1 MKHRYLKSIGIVLSL
16 CLTLL
21 SGCTGPTTAEQDEN
35 VILCTTFAAYDWV
48 REILGDTDTFTCR
61 MLVDNGVDLHSYQP
75 SAQDIMKI
83 ADCRMLVYV
92 GGESDTW
99 VSDALAE
106 SGNEDI
112 VAISLLDLVGDR
124 ALNEVELEGVEGHHH
139 HDHDNEDHD
148 HDEHGHEAE
157 ITDYDEHGHE
167 AETTDYDEYGHEAEI
182 TDHDD
187 HYDEH
192 VWLSLKNAIVCT
204 ETLADAVTKLD
215 SCNSKKYAANA
226 KDYTGKLEALDADYQ
241 TMRDTATQTT
251 ILIGDRFP
259 FLYLA
264 EDYDIHYFAAY
275 SGCSADAEAS
285 VHTVTYLAEKLQ
297 EYKLPAIY
305 VVDNGTDSLAR
316 TIAESAD
323 MTPEI
328 LHLSS
333 MQSVTKEDIQKGCTY
348 LSYMEENLQMLK
360 EGLQAP

>member
-21 SGCTGPTTAEQDEN
+21 TGCTGPTTAEQDEN

-112 VAISLLDLVGDR
+112 IAISLLDLVGDR

-139 HDHDNEDHD
+139 HDHDNEEHD
-148 HDEHGHEAE
+148 HDEH
-157 ITDYDEHGHE
+157 
-167 AETTDYDEYGHEAEI
+167 GHEAEI

-204 ETLADAVTKLD
+204 ETLADAITKLD

-259 FLYLA
+259 FLYLT

-275 SGCSADAEAS
+275 SGCSADVEAS
-285 VHTVTYLAEKLQ
+285 VHTVTYLTEKLQ

>member
-1 MKHRYLKSIGIVLSL
+1 MKHRHLKSIGIALVL
-16 CLTLL
+16 CLSLL
-21 SGCTGPTTAEQDEN
+21 SGCAKPVQMADKDEN

-83 ADCRMLVYV
+83 ANCRMLVYV

-99 VSDALAE
+99 VSDALVE
-106 SGNEDI
+106 SGNENI
-112 VAISLLDLVGDR
+112 VAISLLDLVGNR
-124 ALNEVELEGVEGHHH
+124 ALNEVELEGVEEHHH
-139 HDHDNEDHD
+139 HDHDDEDHD
-148 HDEHGHEAE
+148 HEAE
-157 ITDYDEHGHE
+157 LADHAEGEADNTDGQNA
-167 AETTDYDEYGHEAEI
+167 AE
-182 TDHDD
+182 DD

-204 ETLADAVTKLD
+204 ETLADAITELD
-215 SCNSKKYAANA
+215 SDNA
-226 KDYTGKLEALDADYQ
+226 KQYVTNAKTYTGKLEALDDDYQ
-241 TMRDTATQTT
+241 TMRDAATQTT
-251 ILIGDRFP
+251 ILVGDRFP

-275 SGCSADAEAS
+275 SGCSADVEAS

-297 EYKLPAIY
+297 EYKLQAIY
-305 VVDNGTDSLAR
+305 VVDNGTDSLAN
-316 TIAESAD
+316 TIAESAE
-323 MTPEI
+323 MQPKI

-333 MQSVTKEDIQKGCTY
+333 MQSVTKDDIEKGCTY

-360 EGLQAP
+360 QGLQAP

>member
-48 REILGDTDTFTCR
+48 QEILGDTDTFTCR

-157 ITDYDEHGHE
+157 ITD
-167 AETTDYDEYGHEAEI
+167 
-182 TDHDD
+182 HDD

-204 ETLADAVTKLD
+204 ETLADAITKLD

-275 SGCSADAEAS
+275 SGCSADVEAS
-285 VHTVTYLAEKLQ
+285 VHTVTYLTEKLQ

>member
-1 MKHRYLKSIGIVLSL
+1 MKHRHLKSIGIALVL
-16 CLTLL
+16 CLSLL
-21 SGCTGPTTAEQDEN
+21 SGCAKPVQMADKDEN

-83 ADCRMLVYV
+83 ANCRMLVYV

-99 VSDALAE
+99 VSDALVE
-106 SGNEDI
+106 SGNENI
-112 VAISLLDLVGDR
+112 VAISLLDLVGNR
-124 ALNEVELEGVEGHHH
+124 ALNEVELEGVEEHHH
-139 HDHDNEDHD
+139 HDHDDEDHD
-148 HDEHGHEAE
+148 HEAE
-157 ITDYDEHGHE
+157 PADHAEGEADNTDGQNA
-167 AETTDYDEYGHEAEI
+167 AE
-182 TDHDD
+182 DD

-204 ETLADAVTKLD
+204 ETLADAITELD
-215 SCNSKKYAANA
+215 SDNA
-226 KDYTGKLEALDADYQ
+226 KQYVTNAKTYTGKLEALDDDYQ
-241 TMRDTATQTT
+241 TMRDAATQTT
-251 ILIGDRFP
+251 ILVGDRFP

-275 SGCSADAEAS
+275 SGCSADVEAS

-297 EYKLPAIY
+297 EYKLQAIY
-305 VVDNGTDSLAR
+305 VVDNGTDSLAN
-316 TIAESAD
+316 TIAESAE
-323 MTPEI
+323 MQSKI

-333 MQSVTKEDIQKGCTY
+333 MQSVTKDDIEKGCTY

-360 EGLQAP
+360 QGLQAP

>member
-1 MKHRYLKSIGIVLSL
+1 MKHRYLKSIGIVLAL
-16 CLTLL
+16 CLPLL
-21 SGCTGPTTAEQDEN
+21 SGCTGPTTAEHDEN

-112 VAISLLDLVGDR
+112 IAISLLDLVGDR

-139 HDHDNEDHD
+139 HDHDGEDHD
-148 HDEHGHEAE
+148 HEAE
-157 ITDYDEHGHE
+157 SADHADRKSEDANGQHTAQDN
-167 AETTDYDEYGHEAEI
+167 
-182 TDHDD
+182 HDD

-204 ETLADAVTKLD
+204 ETLADAIMELD
-215 SCNSKKYAANA
+215 TEYSQNYAANA
-226 KDYTGKLEALDADYQ
+226 KAYTGKLETLDADYQ
-241 TMRDTATQTT
+241 TMRDASTQTT

-275 SGCSADAEAS
+275 SGCSADVEAS
-285 VHTVTYLAEKLQ
+285 VHTVTYLAEKLK

-305 VVDNGTDSLAR
+305 VVDNGTDSLAN

>member
-1 MKHRYLKSIGIVLSL
+1 MKHRYLKSIGIVLAL

-21 SGCTGPTTAEQDEN
+21 SGCTGPKTAEQDEN

-139 HDHDNEDHD
+139 HDHDDEDHD

-157 ITDYDEHGHE
+157 I
-167 AETTDYDEYGHEAEI
+167 A
-182 TDHDD
+182 DHDE

-204 ETLADAVTKLD
+204 ETLADAITKLD
-215 SCNSKKYAANA
+215 SCNSQKYAANA
-226 KDYTGKLEALDADYQ
+226 KAYTGKLEALDADYQ

-275 SGCSADAEAS
+275 SGCSADVEAS
-285 VHTVTYLAEKLQ
+285 VHTVTYLTEKLQ

>member
-1 MKHRYLKSIGIVLSL
+1 MKHRYLKSIGIVLAL

-48 REILGDTDTFTCR
+48 REILGDTYTFTCR

-148 HDEHGHEAE
+148 HDE
-157 ITDYDEHGHE
+157 
-167 AETTDYDEYGHEAEI
+167 YGHEAEI

-204 ETLADAVTKLD
+204 ETLADAITKLD

-275 SGCSADAEAS
+275 SGCSADVEAS
-285 VHTVTYLAEKLQ
+285 VHTVTYLTEKLQ

>member
-1 MKHRYLKSIGIVLSL
+1 M
-16 CLTLL
+16 
-21 SGCTGPTTAEQDEN
+21 
-35 VILCTTFAAYDWV
+35 
-48 REILGDTDTFTCR
+48 
-61 MLVDNGVDLHSYQP
+61 
-75 SAQDIMKI
+75 
-83 ADCRMLVYV
+83 
-92 GGESDTW
+92 
-99 VSDALAE
+99 
-106 SGNEDI
+106 
-112 VAISLLDLVGDR
+112 
-124 ALNEVELEGVEGHHH
+124 
-139 HDHDNEDHD
+139 
-148 HDEHGHEAE
+148 
-157 ITDYDEHGHE
+157 
-167 AETTDYDEYGHEAEI
+167 
-182 TDHDD
+182 
-187 HYDEH
+187 
-192 VWLSLKNAIVCT
+192 KNAIVCT
-204 ETLADAVTKLD
+204 ETLADAITKLD

-226 KDYTGKLEALDADYQ
+226 KGYTGKLEALDADYQ

-275 SGCSADAEAS
+275 SGCSADVEAS
-285 VHTVTYLAEKLQ
+285 VHTVTYLTEKLQ

>member
-1 MKHRYLKSIGIVLSL
+1 MKHRHLKSIGIALVL
-16 CLTLL
+16 CLSLL
-21 SGCTGPTTAEQDEN
+21 SGCAKPVQMADKDEN

-83 ADCRMLVYV
+83 ANCRMLVYV

-99 VSDALAE
+99 VSDALVE
-106 SGNEDI
+106 SGNENI

-139 HDHDNEDHD
+139 HDHDDEDHD

-167 AETTDYDEYGHEAEI
+167 AETTD
-182 TDHDD
+182 HDD

-204 ETLADAVTKLD
+204 ETLADAITKLD
-215 SCNSKKYAANA
+215 SGNSQKYAANA
-226 KDYTGKLEALDADYQ
+226 KAYTGELEALDADYQ

-275 SGCSADAEAS
+275 SGCSADVEAS

-297 EYKLPAIY
+297 EYQLPAIY

-333 MQSVTKEDIQKGCTY
+333 MQSVTKDDIEKGCTY